1 MRTQK
6 WTKTR
11 TKPHKTHQMSTQI
24 TQNTPIQAENIEK
37 RAYAGGL
44 EIRAGENEQNSRTV
58 KGYAALYNTRTKIRS
73 KYGDEFY
80 EEIAPGAFDSAIKR
94 SDIKMCW
101 NHNIDI
107 VLGRYR
113 RSASDT
119 LKIYADSKGLAFE
132 LTMPESRQYELE
144 AVKRTDVDECSF
156 MFDLPTD
163 GRGEVISKASD
174 GLAVRTITDFNNV
187 YELSMVP
194 FPAYKGTSATVSERF
209 ARSIHEAEEKAPEI
223 PEIQEPDQNDIN
235 LKLMVAE
242 IDF

>member
-1 MRTQK
+1 
-6 WTKTR
+6 
-11 TKPHKTHQMSTQI
+11 MSTQN
-24 TQNTPIQAENIEK
+24 TQNTPIQPENIEK

-44 EIRAGENEQNSRTV
+44 EIRAAENEQNSRTV

-119 LKIYADSKGLAFE
+119 LKIYTDSKGLAFE

-144 AVKRTDVDECSF
+144 SVKRTDVDECSF

-163 GRGEVISKASD
+163 GLGEVISKASD

-209 ARSIHEAEEKAPEI
+209 ARSIHEAEAKAPEI

-235 LKLMVAE
+235 LRLMVAE